1 MSEGLNQRTITTL
14 EGAWYKNSWL
24 RTTVTVVQKCRH

>member
-14 EGAWYKNSWL
+14 EGAWYKNS
-24 RTTVTVVQKCRH
+24 